1 MLCNIYRYGSITN
14 AIYIEAEERLPNTE
28 HLVTTGAVADTAGNQ
43 VAGLTGVFVPS
54 TSTDTLGL
62 RLETFVPDTSYAVDG
77 VVDLLP
83 WQRTGFALS
92 QPANEAKLPSL
103 VRATAT

>member
-14 AIYIEAEERLPNTE
+14 AIYIEAEERLPNTA

-77 VVDLLP
+77 VVDLLRSEEHTSEL
-83 WQRTGFALS
+83 QSRGH
-92 QPANEAKLPSL
+92 L
-103 VRATAT
+103 VC